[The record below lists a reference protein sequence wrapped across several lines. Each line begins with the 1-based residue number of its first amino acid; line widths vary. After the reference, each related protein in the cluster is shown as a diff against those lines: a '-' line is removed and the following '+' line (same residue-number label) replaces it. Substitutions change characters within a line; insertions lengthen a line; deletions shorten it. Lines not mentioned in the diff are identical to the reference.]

1 MRAHLHRW
9 LPTALALLAL
19 LVALGSLGAPAEAAK
34 KLLNG
39 AKIKPGTVAS
49 KQLADGGVAS
59 ADLAAGSVT
68 GAKVADGSLTGA
80 DVAPESLTG
89 ANLKPGSVGT
99 DQVADGGITSAK
111 LGPNAVQGN
120 DMDASGFTDLNFGS
134 INANACSNL
143 TINVAAANIQDASLL
158 DDVVLANPGTS
169 FGNNFSYSVRA
180 TSATAIE
187 VRVCNESANAGD
199 PDGNGSGR
207 TWRFVAIDVD

>member
-49 KQLADGGVAS
+49 KQLADGGVGG

-80 DVAPESLTG
+80 DVAAESLTG
-89 ANLKPGSVGT
+89 ADLKPGSVGT
-99 DQVADGGITSAK
+99 DQIADGGITTGK

-120 DMDASGFTDLNFGS
+120 DMDASGFADLNFGT
-134 INANACSNL
+134 INTNSCGTQ
-143 TINVAAANIQDASLL
+143 TINVPAANIQDGSLL
-158 DDVVLANPGTS
+158 DDVVVANPGTAFAS
-169 FGNNFSYSVRA
+169 NFSYIARV
-180 TSATAIE
+180 TSATAVE
-187 VRVCNESANAGD
+187 VRVCNDGGSNAD
-199 PDGNGSGR
+199 PDNGGGTR
-207 TWRFVAIDVD
+207 TWRYVAVDVD